1 MNSNNP
7 INLSDV
13 TYNKFNINLA
23 ISTSYNNGNE
33 EVNLALRVIPSDS
46 NNNTL
51 DNNAIG
57 LVRGYY
63 SELDSA
69 EQEFIDT
76 IANAIQ
82 NLINNKGW

>member
-7 INLSDV
+7 INLGDV

>member
-7 INLSDV
+7 ISLGDV
-13 TYNKFNINLA
+13 IYDKFNINLA

>member
-7 INLSDV
+7 INLGDV
-13 TYNKFNINLA
+13 TYDKFNINLA
-23 ISTSYNNGNE
+23 ISTSYNNSNE

-69 EQEFIDT
+69 EQEFIAH

>member
-7 INLSDV
+7 INLGDV
-13 TYNKFNINLA
+13 TYDKFNINLA
-23 ISTSYNNGNE
+23 ISTSYNNSNE
-33 EVNLALRVIPSDS
+33 EVNLALRVIPSNS

>member
-7 INLSDV
+7 ISVGNI
-13 TYNKFNINLA
+13 TYDKYNINLA
-23 ISTSYNNGNE
+23 ITTSYNNGNE
-33 EVNLALRVIPSDS
+33 EVNLALRVIPSDV

-51 DNNAIG
+51 DNNFIG

-63 SELDSA
+63 SELDSN
-69 EQEFIDT
+69 EQEFVNT
-76 IANAIQ
+76 ITNAIQ

>member
-33 EVNLALRVIPSDS
+33 EVNLALRVIPSDT